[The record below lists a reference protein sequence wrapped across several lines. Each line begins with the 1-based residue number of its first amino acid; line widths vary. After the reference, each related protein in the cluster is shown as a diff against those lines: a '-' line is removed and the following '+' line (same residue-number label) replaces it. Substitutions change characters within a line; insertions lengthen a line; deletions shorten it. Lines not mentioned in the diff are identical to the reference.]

1 MSISRSE
8 LDHDP
13 ASTLTL
19 TDELARALRNI
30 MAMHGEPRRNDR
42 ASPGYRYD
50 PGLFEMHSAA
60 WRHAKQA
67 LEWYERTLR
76 E

>member
-1 MSISRSE
+1 MMINRSE
-8 LDHDP
+8 IDHDP

-19 TDELARALRNI
+19 TDELARALRNL
-30 MAMHGEPRRNDR
+30 MSMNGEPRRNDR
-42 ASPGYRYD
+42 ASPGYHYD
-50 PGLFEMHSAA
+50 RDLFETHAAA

-67 LEWYERTLR
+67 LEWYDRTQS

>member
-1 MSISRSE
+1 MPINRSE

-19 TDELARALRNI
+19 TDELARALRNM
-30 MAMHGEPRRNDR
+30 MAINGEPRRNDR
-42 ASPGYRYD
+42 SAPGYHYD
-50 PGLFEMHSAA
+50 PGLFETHSAA

-67 LEWYERTLR
+67 LEWYDRTLS